1 MSKTVIQCHGI
12 WTSAIVTYPLYTYHK
27 RPHCF
32 FHFLEVI
39 SLSLYHYIYKKKPTS
54 ILFFQFWEMIS
65 YILHPTQMLPSA
77 ARPSSAVGLLGANQH
92 PRSCGWRAESFW
104 RRATEF
110 RYLTMATWSSL
121 RSRWTMQTN
130 TNVSPQ
136 TPQAKER
143 VLLQHWQFWV
153 LFPTPMSRLNF

>member
-1 MSKTVIQCHGI
+1 MSK
-12 WTSAIVTYPLYTYHK
+12 
-27 RPHCF
+27 R
-32 FHFLEVI
+32 
-39 SLSLYHYIYKKKPTS
+39 PTS
-54 ILFFQFWEMIS
+54 ILFFQFWETIS
-65 YILHPTQMLPSA
+65 YILHPTRMLPSA
-77 ARPSSAVGLLGANQH
+77 AKPSSAVGLLGANQH

-130 TNVSPQ
+130 TNVLPQ

-153 LFPTPMSRLNF
+153 LFPTPMSRLMQFLIFISYMYYKILCLIEFTWLCSGINEIYMKNKNMLIEMKNWYT

>member
-1 MSKTVIQCHGI
+1 MAYELLQQSHTHCIHIINTHIVSSTSEKLFHCH
-12 WTSAIVTYPLYTYHK
+12 
-27 RPHCF
+27 
-32 FHFLEVI
+32 
-39 SLSLYHYIYKKKPTS
+39 LSLYMYMSKRPTS
-54 ILFFQFWEMIS
+54 ILFFQFWETIS
-65 YILHPTQMLPSA
+65 YILHPTRMLPSA